1 LPIKPNSYIY
11 IYKLLYLT
19 TNPNTKDVFKAY
31 WVSAYH
37 KKSSHKASRNI
48 TFGSQKYLLSFAG
61 TLSQVGSEKVGQ
73 VGSERRLAEWV
84 SGKSNCKSTSAASDN
99 KSGLNVGTSFG
110 GRLNGARR
118 NERDLGVKDEL

>member
-1 LPIKPNSYIY
+1 LG
-11 IYKLLYLT
+11 YLT
-19 TNPNTKDVFKAY
+19 TNPNTKDVYKAY

-37 KKSSHKASRNI
+37 KKSSQKASRNI

-61 TLSQVGSEKVGQ
+61 TLSQVGSE
-73 VGSERRLAEWV
+73 RRLAEWV
-84 SGKSNCKSTSAASDN
+84 SGKSNCKSTSAASDH

-118 NERDLGVKDEL
+118 NERDLEVKDEL